1 MLTDPMP
8 PTPGADTAALVQ
20 QIASILKARG
30 QRLVSAESCTG
41 GLVAAACTDLSGSS
55 DWFERGWVTYSN
67 SAKTELLGVPADL
80 IAAHGAVSEAVA
92 RAMAVGALAHAP
104 AHWALAITGIAGPSG
119 GSADKPVGTVWLG
132 WATPAAVWAER
143 HHFSG
148 DRAQVRQAAVRQ
160 ALGGLVQRLTLA

>member
-1 MLTDPMP
+1 M
-8 PTPGADTAALVQ
+8 
-20 QIASILKARG
+20 
-30 QRLVSAESCTG
+30 
-41 GLVAAACTDLSGSS
+41 GLLEDSQPHVVAAALSAIQKVCEDSS
-55 DWFERGWVTYSN
+55 ACLSN
-67 SAKTELLGVPADL
+67 DYANLLHEALPRL
-80 IAAHGAVSEAVA
+80 IAFFGHGDAGV

-119 GSADKPVGTVWLG
+119 GIADKPVGTVWFG

-160 ALGGLVQRLTLA
+160 ALGGLVQRLTLD